1 MSLWLCYSLSKDLYQ
16 GDLVRKGCDMQ
27 RLRFL
32 QDTDIFYGLRPEHLQ
47 VISDV
52 CTEVIFQEN
61 EIIVRE
67 NAPSDE
73 LYIIVEGRVD
83 IIIDPGIVGANQH
96 KVPSPTGIV
105 TLRPG
110 QTFGEIGLVDNG
122 LRSASA
128 RSAAK
133 ETRLLSISRRDLLH
147 LCEEDYELG
156 YYIMRNIAGELA
168 FKIRNT
174 DLMLRERLL
183 WQSQSMRDV

>member
-1 MSLWLCYSLSKDLYQ
+1 
-16 GDLVRKGCDMQ
+16 MQ

-32 QDTDIFYGLRPEHLQ
+32 RDTDIFYGLRTEHLRT
-47 VISDV
+47 IADV
-52 CTEVIFQEN
+52 CQEVTYREDD
-61 EIIVRE
+61 IIVRE
-67 NAPSDE
+67 NARSDE
-73 LYIIVEGRVD
+73 LYIIVEGRID
-83 IIIDPGIVGANQH
+83 IIIDPTLVGRHPRKDPA
-96 KVPSPTGIV
+96 PTGIV

-128 RSAAK
+128 RAASP
-133 ETRLLSISRRDLLH
+133 ETRLLSISRRDLLR
-147 LCEEDYELG
+147 LCEENYELG

-183 WQSQSMRDV
+183 WKSQSPQG